1 MKRKGFTLI
10 EILMMLSIMTVL
22 MFVTA
27 GPTRTLIRDIPRL
40 QKDIETD
47 TVISNIVKTISKD
60 VEAATDAELI
70 GPAAED
76 AIGTLS
82 LKTDQGNIFYDF
94 KEEQVTRSVGSIDEA
109 PSIWKIKYGN
119 INWQIIQRDKFKTVE
134 IKTSIQRK
142 INGKL
147 KNMLKKSHLYFVGA
161 ALPAV
166 EEL

>member
-10 EILMMLSIMTVL
+10 EILMLLSIITVL
-22 MFVTA
+22 MFVTT

-47 TVISNIVKTISKD
+47 TVISNIVKTMSKD
-60 VEAATDAELI
+60 IEAATDAELI
-70 GPAAED
+70 EPDAED

-82 LKTDQGNIFYDF
+82 LKTDHGNIFYDF
-94 KEEQVTRSVGSIDEA
+94 KDEQVMRSVSSVDED

-119 INWQIIQRDKFKTVE
+119 INWQTNQIDEYKTVE

-142 INGKL
+142 IDGKV
-147 KNMLKKSHLYFVGA
+147 KNMLKKSHLYFIGA
-161 ALPAV
+161 ALPAG